1 MQLKLNATKRER
13 LGKHARRVQKT
24 GKLPAV
30 VYGHHSDTTAL
41 LLDGHEFQRV
51 FSRAGRSHLV
61 DLVVD
66 GSAPEKVLVREIQTH
81 PRRMGP
87 IHVDLYQVSM
97 QEKLHADIPVH
108 LTGESPIVKQGE
120 ADLLHAM
127 HQIKVECLPGDIP
140 EHIDVDVSELMMHQG
155 IRVRDL
161 QGDAKWKPISDP
173 DMMIVHVVTVRAE
186 EPAPAEAA
194 AAAAAAPGSGPAVPA
209 AATPNAASPRQS
221 PSGSAPPRS
230 RRRTARGRRR
240 PSGRGARSGR
250 SRCRRG
256 AAPGGSRP

>member
-13 LGKHARRVQKT
+13 LGRHARRVQKS

-140 EHIDVDVSELMMHQG
+140 EAFVVDVSGLTEVEAG
-155 IRVRDL
+155 IRVEDL
-161 QGDAKWKPISDP
+161 KVPEGVTILAEP
-173 DMMIVHVVTVRAE
+173 DELIVKTVARRELVIE
-186 EPAPAEAA
+186 EEAPAEEAVAEGEEGAEAA
-194 AAAAAAPGSGPAVPA
+194 EGEEAEAE
-209 AATPNAASPRQS
+209 ASEE
-221 PSGSAPPRS
+221 A
-230 RRRTARGRRR
+230 
-240 PSGRGARSGR
+240 
-250 SRCRRG
+250 
-256 AAPGGSRP
+256 

>member
-1 MQLKLNATKRER
+1 VVSIDERAAAGIGSALLLGIITTPPKHEPSMQLKLNATKRER
-13 LGKHARRVQKT
+13 LGKHARRVQKS

-51 FSRAGRSHLV
+51 FARAGRSHLV

-66 GSAPEKVLVREIQTH
+66 GSAPEKVLVREIQMH

-120 ADLLHAM
+120 ADLLHAL

-140 EHIDVDVSELMMHQG
+140 EAFVVDVSGLTEIEAG
-155 IRVRDL
+155 IRVEDL
-161 QGDAKWKPISDP
+161 KVPEGVTILAEADEL
-173 DMMIVHVVTVRAE
+173 IVKTVARRELVIE
-186 EPAPAEAA
+186 EEEAPAEEAVAEGEEGAEAA
-194 AAAAAAPGSGPAVPA
+194 EGEEAEAEAPEEA
-209 AATPNAASPRQS
+209 
-221 PSGSAPPRS
+221 
-230 RRRTARGRRR
+230 
-240 PSGRGARSGR
+240 
-250 SRCRRG
+250 
-256 AAPGGSRP
+256 